1 MGSAIKS
8 VTGGLFGGSDSAGVM
23 GTGQYR
29 GKEYKINNDAFDPTK
44 VASYGQ
50 EQQAR
55 GNQSDFIRQ
64 LQAQMQGQ
72 GPSLANMQLQQATN
86 RNIAQTMGQAASQR
100 GVNPALAARLAMN
113 NVAGANQQAAMD
125 SGIIRQQEMLN
136 AQQQLGSQIGAQR
149 QGDLAAVDRDLGAKM
164 GREQLGVQ
172 QQTGLNNVNQQ
183 GYEGA
188 AARRGNMISGLG
200 QAAMMMSDEQ
210 AKTNV
215 KDGESKVQKFVDSFR
230 KATVGEEAASQKPKG
245 HEGAGMA
252 IGQGIMKM
260 FGSGGGG
267 ATAMAAS
274 DEKSKTKKGAGGD
287 NVKSFLD
294 AINANSYEYKEEF
307 KDKGLGGEGTF
318 VSPMAQE
325 LEKTELGKSMVIDTP
340 EGKVVD
346 YGKGFGAMLASQAM
360 LNDRLKKLEG
370 KRKV

>member
-1 MGSAIKS
+1 MGSTIS
-8 VTGGLFGGSDSAGVM
+8 GLTGGLFGGSDSAGVL

-29 GKEYKINNDAFDPTK
+29 GKEYKINERAFDPTK

-55 GNQSDFIRQ
+55 ANQSDFIKQ

-149 QGDLAAVDRDLGAKM
+149 QGDLTAVDRDLGAKM

-172 QQTGLNNVNQQ
+172 QQTGLNSVNQQ

-188 AARRGNMISGLG
+188 AKRRGEMASGIG
-200 QAAMMMSDEQ
+200 QAMAMMSDENM
-210 AKTNV
+210 KTNV
-215 KDGESKVQKFVDSFR
+215 KDGESKVQKFVESFK
-230 KATVGEEAASQKPKG
+230 KATGTAESATNQDSG
-245 HEGAGMA
+245 HEGAGKA
-252 IGQGIMKM
+252 IGQGIMSL
-260 FGSGGGG
+260 FGSGGG
-267 ATAMAAS
+267 AKMAAAS
-274 DEKSKTKKGAGGD
+274 DEKMKTKKGEGGD
-287 NVKSFLD
+287 NVRSFLD
-294 AINANSYEYKEEF
+294 AINANSYEYKDKF
-307 KDKGLGGEGTF
+307 KNKELGGEGTF